1 MLLTDLSNL
10 TSLPFTSSLEPEV
23 EQVIRPQD
31 QVPNLPS
38 EPLPEME
45 SKSEELRMLPQ
56 SQPIPPEE
64 DAVEKEEDCDLNNL
78 FKLYFFTT
86 FFFVLFVFKDIFCL
100 NQHFQLFDKMQNYS
114 VCFLKKI
121 C

>member
-10 TSLPFTSSLEPEV
+10 TSLPFTSNLEPEV

-56 SQPIPPEE
+56 SQLIPPEE